1 MLTRRL
7 LAGAVLLCSVAH
19 AWPETPN
26 LGRPVAPDDVAPWD
40 ISIGPDGVGLPPG
53 SGTVAQGGA
62 AFAANCQGCHG
73 EKGGG
78 NPLRANEDET
88 WRCREFRLE
97 GAEG

>member
-53 SGTVAQGGA
+53 SGTVARKAGRSLLRTAKAAMAKRAGA
-62 AFAANCQGCHG
+62 IHSIDWWVVRG
-73 EKGGG
+73 
-78 NPLRANEDET
+78 PWRA
-88 WRCREFRLE
+88 RPCL
-97 GAEG
+97 